1 MNRKKLN
8 LPEISSS
15 KINRIKEAVLHSVND
30 TYYKQKEDEERT
42 IELVKLQTKIM
53 QDTLNCMIEQEN
65 SLSNSVEDLKQAIS
79 LDSKDKN
86 DIIQET
92 EIESYIEKLM
102 KNSNFSK

>member
-1 MNRKKLN
+1 MNRKKLD

-15 KINRIKEAVLHSVND
+15 KINRIKETVLHSVDD

-86 DIIQET
+86 DIQET
-92 EIESYIEKLM
+92 EIESYIDKLM

>member
-15 KINRIKEAVLHSVND
+15 KINSIKEAVLHSVDD
-30 TYYKQKEDEERT
+30 TYYKKKEDEERT

-53 QDTLNCMIEQEN
+53 ADTLNSMIEQEN

-79 LDSKDKN
+79 LNSKDKN
-86 DIIQET
+86 DIQET